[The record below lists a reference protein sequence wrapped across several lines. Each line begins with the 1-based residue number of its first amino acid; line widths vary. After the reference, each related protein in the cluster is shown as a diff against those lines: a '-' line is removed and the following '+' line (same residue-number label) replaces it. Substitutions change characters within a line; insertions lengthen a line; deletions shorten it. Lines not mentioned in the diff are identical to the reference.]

1 MCNRPLIPLLLIFM
15 AGIVTGHALLE
26 GVGAFLL
33 PLLST
38 ISFLL
43 FLYLF
48 LPNRLK
54 AGCILILFF
63 LCGMFLEVHS
73 RAPSKILP
81 LVQQHQRVV
90 MEGTLLEP
98 VQILD
103 RNAKLRVM
111 VQTVFFQGT
120 AIPVREK
127 VLVTVYRHV
136 PQGLQPGSKIRFPA
150 KLHSFT
156 NFRNPGAYDYVTA
169 MQAKRF
175 SCSAAVSDGRFIV
188 PRGRGPL
195 TFPYGYLEIVR
206 QPLRQFFQRSLSPE
220 DEKLFRALILG
231 ERRDIGPA
239 LREPFARTGLGHILA
254 VSGLHIGLVSWVA
267 FFFFKWLLTRSYR
280 LTLAINVRKGAS
292 LLTCVPV
299 IMYASLAGL
308 QVSCQRAMIMALV
321 FFASILLD
329 REKEIWSTL
338 AIAAFIILAM
348 EPMALFSIDF
358 QLSFG
363 AVVGI
368 LWLSTPFFSGKG
380 APLENQSML
389 KRFFICLKRNLMGL
403 AVVCLAAQIFLLP
416 LIVHYFHRVS
426 PLALFANITTIP
438 LLGFWIIPAGLLAA
452 LLLPFSP
459 FLATLLL
466 QTGATGLH
474 AMMAIIR
481 FWSQLP
487 FASFWMFTPNI
498 LETGLFYALIF
509 CIFFLRKW
517 HWTKPALVV
526 VCAAI
531 FLDTGYWVYSTTFR
545 HQLRVTFLDVG
556 QGNAALVE
564 FPGGK
569 RMVIDGGGFPVSG
582 FDVGRNVVA
591 PFLWHEKVMRVD
603 FLVLSH
609 PQADH
614 MNGLVF
620 LANAF
625 HPKEFWFNGDHSP
638 DAVFSEL
645 MDVLSSRGIKIRDP
659 AFLSCASDVSGVKI
673 EILHPAFSAHAFQFA
688 GKPESLNNRSLVLR
702 LSYHGRSFLFPGDLE
717 QRGENALLKRVHGN
731 IRSQVL
737 LSSHHGSGTANSGE
751 FLAAVAPQ
759 ICVISCGKGNR
770 FGFPHPST
778 LQRLRLAK
786 CRILRTD
793 REGAVQ
799 FSVPGKGQKCQLRT
813 YRSKWRSA
821 PLRLGP

>member
-1 MCNRPLIPLLLIFM
+1 MFNRPLIPLLFIFM
-15 AGIVTGHALLE
+15 AGIFTGHALPE

-38 ISFLL
+38 IFLLL

-48 LPNRLK
+48 LPNRFR

-63 LCGMFLEVHS
+63 LCGVFLEVHS
-73 RAPSKILP
+73 SRPSKILP
-81 LVQQHQRVV
+81 LGQQHQRVV

-98 VQILD
+98 MQVLEET
-103 RNAKLRVM
+103 AKLRVM
-111 VQTVFFQGT
+111 VQTVFSQET
-120 AIPVREK
+120 VVPVREK
-127 VLVTVYRHV
+127 VLVTVYRHA
-136 PQGLQPGSKIRFPA
+136 PQGLQPGGKIRFPA
-150 KLHSFT
+150 RLHPFR
-156 NFRNPGAYDYVTA
+156 NFKNPGAYDYETA

-188 PRGRGPL
+188 PRGGGSLP
-195 TFPYGYLEIVR
+195 FPYGYLETVR
-206 QPLRQFFQRSLSPE
+206 QPLRQFFHRSLSPE

-267 FFFFKWLLTRSYR
+267 FFFFKWLLTRSYG
-280 LTLAINVRKGAS
+280 LTLTIDVRKGAA

-299 IMYASLAGL
+299 VVYASLAGL

-338 AIAAFIILAM
+338 AVAALIILAM

-368 LWLSTPFFSGKG
+368 LWLSAPFISGMD
-380 APLENQSML
+380 ARLENQPRL
-389 KRFFICLKRNLMGL
+389 KRFFIRLKHNLMGL
-403 AVVCLAAQIFLLP
+403 AVICLAAQIFLLP

-426 PLALFANITTIP
+426 PVALFANITTIP

-452 LLLPFSP
+452 LLLPLSP

-466 QTGATGLH
+466 HTGAAGLH
-474 AMMAIIR
+474 TMMAIIR

-487 FASFWMFTPNI
+487 FASFWMFTPNM

-517 HWTKPALVV
+517 HWTKPVLVL
-526 VCAAI
+526 VCAVI

-545 HQLRVTFLDVG
+545 RQLRVTFLDVG

-564 FPGGK
+564 FPDGK
-569 RMVIDGGGFPVSG
+569 RIVIDGGGFPVSR

-620 LANAF
+620 LARAF
-625 HPKEFWFNGDHSP
+625 HPKEFWFNGDRSP

-645 MDVLSSRGIKIRDP
+645 MDVLSSREIKIRYP
-659 AFLSCASDVSGVKI
+659 ALLSHASDVSGVKT
-673 EILHPAFSAHAFQFA
+673 EILHPALSAGALQSA
-688 GKPESLNNRSLVLR
+688 GKSESLNDRSLVLR
-702 LSYHGRSFLFPGDLE
+702 FSYRGRSFLFPGDIE
-717 QRGENALLKRVHGN
+717 QRGENALLKNMRGS
-731 IRSQVL
+731 IKSQVL
-737 LSSHHGSGTANSGE
+737 LSPHHGSSTANSVE
-751 FLAAVAPQ
+751 FLAAVAPR
-759 ICVISCGKGNR
+759 ICIISCGKENR

-793 REGAVQ
+793 REGAIQ
-799 FSVPGKGQKCQLRT
+799 FSVAGKGGECQLRT
-813 YRSKWRSA
+813 YRNKWRFV
-821 PLRLGP
+821 PLRLGS